1 MLTRDQM
8 HRLIDALPESQL
20 GDVALALEQATDPLT
35 RALLLAPEDDE
46 PLTEEEMLAIE
57 AARAEAE
64 SVGYIAHEEVKR
76 RHVL

>member
-20 GDVALALEQATDPLT
+20 ADVALALEQATDPLT

-57 AARAEAE
+57 AARAEAG

>member
-20 GDVALALEQATDPLT
+20 GDASVVLEQLTDPLT

-46 PLTEEEMLAIE
+46 PLTEEERTRIK

-64 SVGYIAHEEVKR
+64 TVGYLAHEEVKR
-76 RHVL
+76 RHGL